1 MQSTTQQQGEQ
12 LKRTMKT
19 RHLIMLSL
27 GGVIGTGLF
36 FNTGY
41 IISTTG
47 AAGTLLAYLIGA
59 LVVWLVMQCL
69 GELSVAMPET
79 GAFHVYAA
87 RYLGPATG
95 YTVAWL
101 YWLTWTVA
109 LGSSFTAAG
118 FCMQYWF
125 PQVPVWIWCV
135 VFCAV
140 IFGLNIIS
148 TRFFAEGEFW
158 FSLVKVITIIAFIIL
173 GGAAIFGIIPM
184 QDGSP
189 APGLHNITAEGWF
202 PHGGLPILMTMVA
215 VNFAFS
221 GTELIGIA
229 AGETENPHKVIPV
242 AIRTTI
248 ARLIIFFIGTVFVLA
263 ALIPMQ
269 QAGVEKSPFV
279 LVFEKVGI
287 PYAADI
293 FNFVI
298 LTAILSAANSGL
310 YASGRMLWSL
320 SNEKTLPACFAKVN
334 KRGVPVTAL
343 SVSMLGGVLALFSSV
358 VAPDT
363 VFVAL
368 TALLQDYPRARAWYS
383 FTLRDAEHLSDG
395 TPLREV
401 MAALADNP
409 QVVAVGIN
417 CIALENTPAALAHLH
432 SLTALPLVV
441 YPNSGEHYDA
451 VSKTWHHHG
460 EACATLA
467 DYLPQW
473 LAAGA
478 KLIGGCCRTTPKD
491 IAALNAKR

>member
-1 MQSTTQQQGEQ
+1 
-12 LKRTMKT
+12 MKT

-189 APGLHNITAEGWF
+189 AP
-202 PHGGLPILMTMVA
+202 LPILMTMVA

-368 TALLQDYPRARAWYS
+368 SAISGFA
-383 FTLRDAEHLSDG
+383 
-395 TPLREV
+395 
-401 MAALADNP
+401 
-409 QVVAVGIN
+409 VVAVWLSICASHFMFRRRHLQQGKALSDLQYRAPWYPVVPILGFVL
-417 CIALENTPAALAHLH
+417 CLVACVGLAFDPSQRIALWCGIPFVALCYGAWY
-432 SLTALPLVV
+432 LTRSRKMTQEPQHV
-441 YPNSGEHYDA
+441 
-451 VSKTWHHHG
+451 
-460 EACATLA
+460 A
-467 DYLPQW
+467 D
-473 LAAGA
+473 
-478 KLIGGCCRTTPKD
+478 
-491 IAALNAKR
+491 

>member
-1 MQSTTQQQGEQ
+1 MQRQQENGE
-12 LKRTMKT
+12 LKRTMKP

-69 GELSVAMPET
+69 GELSVAMPVT

-87 RYLGPATG
+87 RYIGPATG

-125 PQVPVWIWCV
+125 PHVPVWIWSALFCV
-135 VFCAV
+135 LIFSLNAV
-140 IFGLNIIS
+140 S

-158 FSLVKVITIIAFIIL
+158 FSLIKVATILVFIIL
-173 GGAAIFGIIPM
+173 GCGAIFGFIPM
-184 QDGSP
+184 KDESS
-189 APGLHNITAEGWF
+189 APGLVNLTREGWF

-229 AGETENPHKVIPV
+229 AGETENPHQAIPV
-242 AIRTTI
+242 AIRATI
-248 ARLIIFFIGTVFVLA
+248 ARLIVFFIGTVFVLA
-263 ALIPMQ
+263 ALIPMEV
-269 QAGVEKSPFV
+269 AGVEKSPFV
-279 LVFEKVGI
+279 LVFEKIGI

-320 SNEKTLPACFAKVN
+320 SNEKTLPGCFARVN
-334 KRGVPVTAL
+334 KNGVPLVAL
-343 SVSMLGGVLALFSSV
+343 SASMIGGLLALLSSV
-358 VAPDT
+358 IAPDT

-368 TALLQDYPRARAWYS
+368 SAISGFA
-383 FTLRDAEHLSDG
+383 
-395 TPLREV
+395 
-401 MAALADNP
+401 
-409 QVVAVGIN
+409 VVAVWLSICASHFVFRRRHIRSGKPLAGLQYRAPWYPLVPVLGFLLCLLACIGLAFDPDQR
-417 CIALENTPAALAHLH
+417 IALWCGIPFVALCYASYFLTHKTTSKETDYAA
-432 SLTALPLVV
+432 
-441 YPNSGEHYDA
+441 D
-451 VSKTWHHHG
+451 
-460 EACATLA
+460 
-467 DYLPQW
+467 
-473 LAAGA
+473 
-478 KLIGGCCRTTPKD
+478 
-491 IAALNAKR
+491 

>member
-1 MQSTTQQQGEQ
+1 MHNQPSANGS
-12 LKRTMKT
+12 LKRTMKA
-19 RHLIMLSL
+19 RHLVMLSL

-47 AAGTLLAYLIGA
+47 AAGTLLAYFIGA
-59 LVVWLVMQCL
+59 VVVWLVMQCL

-79 GAFHVYAA
+79 GAFHTYAS

-125 PQVPVWIWCV
+125 PQVPIWLWCLVFCLV
-135 VFCAV
+135 VFT
-140 IFGLNIIS
+140 LNIVS

-158 FSLVKVITIIAFIIL
+158 FSLVKVVTIILFIIL
-173 GGAAIFGIIPM
+173 GALAIFGILPM
-184 QDGSP
+184 HDGTP
-189 APGLHNITAEGWF
+189 PPFLHNLTAQGWF
-202 PHGGLPILMTMVA
+202 PQGTLPIIMTMVA

-229 AGETENPHKVIPV
+229 AGETEHPEKVIPI
-242 AIRTTI
+242 AIRTSI
-248 ARLIIFFIGTVFVLA
+248 ARLIIFFLGTVFVLA

-279 LVFEKVGI
+279 LVFEKIGI
-287 PYAADI
+287 PYAADL

-320 SNEKTLPACFAKVN
+320 ANQNTLPSSFARVN
-334 KRGVPVTAL
+334 RRGVPVVAL
-343 SVSMLGGVLALFSSV
+343 TVSMLGGILALLSSV
-358 VAPDT
+358 IAPDT

-368 TALLQDYPRARAWYS
+368 SAISGFAVVVVWLSICASHFMFRRRYLQQGN
-383 FTLRDAEHLSDG
+383 TLRGLAYRAPWY
-395 TPLREV
+395 PLLP
-401 MAALADNP
+401 LAGFILCL
-409 QVVAVGIN
+409 VACIGLAFDPTQR
-417 CIALENTPAALAHLH
+417 IALYCGIPFVVCCYIAYFI
-432 SLTALPLVV
+432 TASRKSKGVA
-441 YPNSGEHYDA
+441 DA
-451 VSKTWHHHG
+451 Q
-460 EACATLA
+460 
-467 DYLPQW
+467 Y
-473 LAAGA
+473 
-478 KLIGGCCRTTPKD
+478 
-491 IAALNAKR
+491 

>member
-1 MQSTTQQQGEQ
+1 MQTTQQQGGQ

-125 PQVPVWIWCV
+125 PQVPVWVWCV

-140 IFGLNIIS
+140 IFALNVIS

-158 FSLVKVITIIAFIIL
+158 FSLVKVVTIIAFIIL

-189 APGLHNITAEGWF
+189 APGLRNITAEGWF

-320 SNEKTLPACFAKVN
+320 SNEKTLPSCFTKLTRN
-334 KRGVPVTAL
+334 GVPLTAI

-368 TALLQDYPRARAWYS
+368 TAISVSMLGGVLALFSSVVAPDTVFVA
-383 FTLRDAEHLSDG
+383 LSAISG
-395 TPLREV
+395 F
-401 MAALADNP
+401 A
-409 QVVAVGIN
+409 VVAVWLSICASHFMFRRRHLQQGKALSELHYRAPWYPLVPVLGFVL
-417 CIALENTPAALAHLH
+417 CLVACVGLAFDPSQRIALWCGIPFVALCYGAYY
-432 SLTALPLVV
+432 LTRSRKLTQ
-441 YPNSGEHYDA
+441 E
-451 VSKTWHHHG
+451 
-460 EACATLA
+460 
-467 DYLPQW
+467 PQHV
-473 LAAGA
+473 AE
-478 KLIGGCCRTTPKD
+478 
-491 IAALNAKR
+491 

>member
-1 MQSTTQQQGEQ
+1 MEQ
-12 LKRTMKT
+12 HAPGSEGQFKRTMKA
-19 RHLIMLSL
+19 RHLVMLSL

-59 LVVWLVMQCL
+59 LVVYLVMLSL

-79 GAFHVYAA
+79 GAFHVYAS
-87 RYLGPATG
+87 RYLSPATG

-109 LGSSFTAAG
+109 LGSSLTAAG

-125 PQVPVWIWCV
+125 PQVPVWTWCLL
-135 VFCAV
+135 FCV
-140 IFGLNIIS
+140 LIYLLNIVS
-148 TRFFAEGEFW
+148 SRFFAEGEFW
-158 FSLVKVITIIAFIIL
+158 FSIVKVVTILAFIVL
-173 GGAAIFGIIPM
+173 GAGAMFGFIPM

-189 APGLHNITAEGWF
+189 APFFQNITASGWF

-229 AGETENPHKVIPV
+229 AGETENPQKVVPM
-242 AIRTTI
+242 AIRTTV
-248 ARLIIFFIGTVFVLA
+248 ARLVIFFLGTVLVLA
-263 ALIPMQ
+263 AIIPMEE
-269 QAGVEKSPFV
+269 AGIAKSPFV
-279 LVFEKVGI
+279 LVFEKIGI

-320 SNEKTLPACFAKVN
+320 SNEGTLPRRFSRLTRRGIPLFAI
-334 KRGVPVTAL
+334 
-343 SVSMLGGVLALFSSV
+343 SVSMLGGLLALFSSV

-363 VFVAL
+363 VYVALSAISGFAVVAVWLSICASHYMFRRHHIRTGKPLSDLQYRAPWFPITPILGFLLCLLACVGLAFDPSQRIALWCGIPFVAL
-368 TALLQDYPRARAWYS
+368 CYGAYY
-383 FTLRDAEHLSDG
+383 FTQSMKKRG
-395 TPLREV
+395 
-401 MAALADNP
+401 
-409 QVVAVGIN
+409 
-417 CIALENTPAALAHLH
+417 
-432 SLTALPLVV
+432 LTGV
-441 YPNSGEHYDA
+441 E
-451 VSKTWHHHG
+451 
-460 EACATLA
+460 
-467 DYLPQW
+467 
-473 LAAGA
+473 
-478 KLIGGCCRTTPKD
+478 D
-491 IAALNAKR
+491 IA

>member
-1 MQSTTQQQGEQ
+1 MQLQQESEE
-12 LKRTMKT
+12 LKRTMQP

-47 AAGTLLAYLIGA
+47 APGTLLAYAIGA

-69 GELSVAMPET
+69 AELSVAMPET
-79 GAFHVYAA
+79 GAFHVYAS

-125 PQVPVWIWCV
+125 PQVPIWIWCL
-135 VFCAV
+135 VFCLV
-140 IFGLNIIS
+140 IFSLNVVS

-158 FSLVKVITIIAFIIL
+158 FSIIKVITIIAFIIL
-173 GGAAIFGIIPM
+173 GTMAIFGVIPLK
-184 QDGSP
+184 DGTP
-189 APGLHNITAEGWF
+189 APGLTHITSSGWL
-202 PHGGLPILMTMVA
+202 PHGGLPILMTLVA

-229 AGETENPHKVIPV
+229 AGETKEPEKTIPL
-242 AIRTTI
+242 AIRATI

-263 ALIPMQ
+263 ALIPMD

-320 SNEKTLPACFAKVN
+320 SKEKTIPGCFSRVN
-334 KRGVPVTAL
+334 KRGVPLAAL
-343 SVSMLGGVLALFSSV
+343 SVSMLGGLLALCSSII
-358 VAPDT
+358 APDT

-368 TALLQDYPRARAWYS
+368 SAISGFA
-383 FTLRDAEHLSDG
+383 
-395 TPLREV
+395 
-401 MAALADNP
+401 
-409 QVVAVGIN
+409 VVAVWLSICASHFMFRRRHLQAGLSAETLTHRAPWYPWLPILGFVL
-417 CIALENTPAALAHLH
+417 CLVACVGLAFDPSQRIALYCGLPFVALCYGAFY
-432 SLTALPLVV
+432 LTKILKQQEP
-441 YPNSGEHYDA
+441 EHVA
-451 VSKTWHHHG
+451 
-460 EACATLA
+460 E
-467 DYLPQW
+467 
-473 LAAGA
+473 
-478 KLIGGCCRTTPKD
+478 
-491 IAALNAKR
+491 

>member
-1 MQSTTQQQGEQ
+1 MSEQ
-12 LKRTMKT
+12 ENPSREHFKRTMKT
-19 RHLIMLSL
+19 RHLVMLSL

-59 LVVWLVMQCL
+59 LVVWLVMVCL

-87 RYLGPATG
+87 RYLSPATG

-125 PQVPVWIWCV
+125 PQVPVWIWCLL
-135 VFCAV
+135 FCVA
-140 IFGLNIIS
+140 IYLLNIIS

-158 FSLVKVITIIAFIIL
+158 FSLVKVVTIIAFIVL
-173 GGAAIFGIIPM
+173 GAAAMFGFIPLK
-184 QDGSP
+184 DGSA
-189 APGLHNITAEGWF
+189 APELSNLTQHGWL
-202 PHGGLPILMTMVA
+202 PHGVLPIIMTMVA

-229 AGETENPHKVIPV
+229 AGETENPQKVLPL
-242 AIRTTI
+242 AIRTTV
-248 ARLIIFFIGTVFVLA
+248 ARLIIFFVGTVLVLA
-263 ALIPMQ
+263 ALIPMD
-269 QAGVEKSPFV
+269 QAGIVKSPFV
-279 LVFEKVGI
+279 LVFEKIGL

-293 FNFVI
+293 VNFVI

-320 SNEKTLPACFAKVN
+320 ANEKTLPRCFARVN
-334 KRGVPVTAL
+334 KRGVPQLAIT
-343 SVSMLGGVLALFSSV
+343 VSMLGGVLALLSSV
-358 VAPDT
+358 IAPDT

-368 TALLQDYPRARAWYS
+368 SAISGFAVVVVWLSICASHYMFRRRHLAQGRALSELTYRAPLYP
-383 FTLRDAEHLSDG
+383 L
-395 TPLREV
+395 TPILGF
-401 MAALADNP
+401 ALCLLAC
-409 QVVAVGIN
+409 VGLAFDPSQR
-417 CIALENTPAALAHLH
+417 IALWCGIPFVLLCYGVYAITHKKSQAEEARNAA
-432 SLTALPLVV
+432 
-441 YPNSGEHYDA
+441 
-451 VSKTWHHHG
+451 
-460 EACATLA
+460 
-467 DYLPQW
+467 
-473 LAAGA
+473 
-478 KLIGGCCRTTPKD
+478 
-491 IAALNAKR
+491 

>member
-1 MQSTTQQQGEQ
+1 MSIRLEGNMQTQQENGQ

-125 PQVPVWIWCV
+125 PQVPVWTWCV

-140 IFGLNIIS
+140 IFGLNVIS

-158 FSLVKVITIIAFIIL
+158 FSLVKVITIVAFIIL
-173 GGAAIFGIIPM
+173 GGAAIFGFIPM
-184 QDGSP
+184 ADGSA
-189 APGLHNITAEGWF
+189 APGLSNITAEGWF

-320 SNEKTLPACFAKVN
+320 SNEKTLPRCFARVN
-334 KRGVPVTAL
+334 KNGVPLTAL
-343 SVSMLGGVLALFSSV
+343 SVSCWAACWRCSPAWSRRIRCLWPCQPFPVLRWWRCGLAFARRTSCFVAVTCSPASRYPRCSIARHGIRWCPCLALSSV
-358 VAPDT
+358 WWPAS
-363 VFVAL
+363 ACGL
-368 TALLQDYPRARAWYS
+368 
-383 FTLRDAEHLSDG
+383 
-395 TPLREV
+395 
-401 MAALADNP
+401 
-409 QVVAVGIN
+409 
-417 CIALENTPAALAHLH
+417 TPA
-432 SLTALPLVV
+432 SVLPFI
-441 YPNSGEHYDA
+441 
-451 VSKTWHHHG
+451 
-460 EACATLA
+460 
-467 DYLPQW
+467 
-473 LAAGA
+473 AGFR
-478 KLIGGCCRTTPKD
+478 LSPCVMVRTT
-491 IAALNAKR
+491 

>member
-1 MQSTTQQQGEQ
+1 MQQESEE
-12 LKRTMKT
+12 LKRTMKP

-47 AAGTLLAYLIGA
+47 APGTLLAYAIGA

-69 GELSVAMPET
+69 AELSVAMPET
-79 GAFHVYAA
+79 GAFHVYAS

-125 PQVPVWIWCV
+125 PQVPVWVWCLI
-135 VFCAV
+135 FCMV
-140 IFGLNIIS
+140 IFSLNVVS

-158 FSLVKVITIIAFIIL
+158 FSIIKVITIIAFIIL
-173 GGAAIFGIIPM
+173 GSMAIFGVIPL

-189 APGLHNITAEGWF
+189 APGLTHITSTGWL
-202 PHGGLPILMTMVA
+202 PHGGLPILMTLVA

-229 AGETENPHKVIPV
+229 AGETKEPEKAIPL
-242 AIRTTI
+242 AIRATI

-263 ALIPMQ
+263 ALIPMD

-320 SNEKTLPACFAKVN
+320 SKEKTIPSYFSRVN
-334 KRGVPVTAL
+334 KRGVPLAAL
-343 SVSMLGGVLALFSSV
+343 SVSMLGGLLALCSSII
-358 VAPDT
+358 APDT

-368 TALLQDYPRARAWYS
+368 SAISGFAVVVVWLSICASHFMFRRRHLQSGQSLDSLKHRAPWYPWVPILGFVLCLIACV
-383 FTLRDAEHLSDG
+383 G
-395 TPLREV
+395 
-401 MAALADNP
+401 LAFDSS
-409 QVVAVGIN
+409 QR
-417 CIALENTPAALAHLH
+417 IALYCGLPFVALCYGAFY
-432 SLTALPLVV
+432 LTKILKQQEP
-441 YPNSGEHYDA
+441 EHVA
-451 VSKTWHHHG
+451 
-460 EACATLA
+460 E
-467 DYLPQW
+467 
-473 LAAGA
+473 
-478 KLIGGCCRTTPKD
+478 
-491 IAALNAKR
+491 

>member
-1 MQSTTQQQGEQ
+1 MQESQQLQ
-12 LKRTMKT
+12 RTMKT
-19 RHLIMLSL
+19 RHLVMLSL

-69 GELSVAMPET
+69 GELAVAMPET

-125 PQVPVWIWCV
+125 PQVPVWIWCL
-135 VFCAV
+135 VFCVV
-140 IFGLNIIS
+140 IFALNVFS
-148 TRFFAEGEFW
+148 TRLFAEGEFW
-158 FSLVKVITIIAFIIL
+158 FSLIKVITIIAFIVL
-173 GGAAIFGIIPM
+173 GGAAMFGWLPM
-184 QDGSP
+184 KDGSP
-189 APGLHNITAEGWF
+189 APLLHNLTAAGWF
-202 PHGGLPILMTMVA
+202 PHGVLPILMTMVA

-229 AGETENPHKVIPV
+229 AGETENPQHVVPV

-248 ARLIIFFIGTVFVLA
+248 ARLIIFFIGTVLVLA
-263 ALIPMQ
+263 ALIPMD
-269 QAGVEKSPFV
+269 QAGVVKSPFV

-320 SNEKTLPACFAKVN
+320 SNERTLPRCFSRLTR
-334 KRGVPVTAL
+334 RGVPLTAL
-343 SVSMLGGVLALFSSV
+343 SVSMLGGVLALLSSV
-358 VAPDT
+358 IAPDT

-368 TALLQDYPRARAWYS
+368 SAISGFA
-383 FTLRDAEHLSDG
+383 
-395 TPLREV
+395 
-401 MAALADNP
+401 
-409 QVVAVGIN
+409 VVAVWLSICASHYLFRRRHLAEGRALDELHYRAPWFPLTPILGFIL
-417 CIALENTPAALAHLH
+417 CLVACVGLAFDPSQRIALWCGLPFVALCYGAYYVTQ
-432 SLTALPLVV
+432 SLSRHQTRKERRHVV
-441 YPNSGEHYDA
+441 E
-451 VSKTWHHHG
+451 
-460 EACATLA
+460 
-467 DYLPQW
+467 
-473 LAAGA
+473 
-478 KLIGGCCRTTPKD
+478 
-491 IAALNAKR
+491 

>member
-1 MQSTTQQQGEQ
+1 MSEQQNPAQDQ
-12 LKRTMKT
+12 FKRTMKV
-19 RHLIMLSL
+19 RHLVMLSL

-59 LVVWLVMQCL
+59 LVVWLVMVCL

-87 RYLGPATG
+87 RYLSPATG

-109 LGSSFTAAG
+109 LGSSLTAAG

-125 PQVPVWIWCV
+125 PQIPVWIWCL
-135 VFCAV
+135 VFCCA
-140 IFGLNIIS
+140 IYLLNVIS

-158 FSLVKVITIIAFIIL
+158 FSLIKVVTIVAFIVL
-173 GGAAIFGIIPM
+173 GGAAMFGFIPM
-184 QDGSP
+184 KDGTP
-189 APGLHNITAEGWF
+189 APGLSNLTAHGWL
-202 PHGGLPILMTMVA
+202 PNGVLPILMTMVA

-229 AGETENPHKVIPV
+229 AGETQQPEKVLPL
-242 AIRTTI
+242 AIRTTV

-263 ALIPMQ
+263 ALIPMD
-269 QAGVEKSPFV
+269 QAGIVKSPFV
-279 LVFEKVGI
+279 LVFEKIGI

-293 FNFVI
+293 INFVI

-320 SNEKTLPACFAKVN
+320 ANENTLPRAFASVN
-334 KRGVPVTAL
+334 KRGVPLLAIT
-343 SVSMLGGVLALFSSV
+343 VSMIGGLLALVSSV

-368 TALLQDYPRARAWYS
+368 SAISGFA
-383 FTLRDAEHLSDG
+383 
-395 TPLREV
+395 
-401 MAALADNP
+401 
-409 QVVAVGIN
+409 VVAVWLSICASHFVFRRRHLQQGKSLAELGYRAPLYPLTPILGFLL
-417 CIALENTPAALAHLH
+417 CLLACVGLAFDPTQRIALWCGIPFVLFCYAAYHLTH
-432 SLTALPLVV
+432 KSSPK
-441 YPNSGEHYDA
+441 PE
-451 VSKTWHHHG
+451 
-460 EACATLA
+460 EA
-467 DYLPQW
+467 
-473 LAAGA
+473 
-478 KLIGGCCRTTPKD
+478 KD
-491 IAALNAKR
+491 VA

>member
-1 MQSTTQQQGEQ
+1 MSEQ
-12 LKRTMKT
+12 ENPSRDQFKRTMKT
-19 RHLIMLSL
+19 RHLVMLSL

-59 LVVWLVMQCL
+59 LVVWLVMVCL

-87 RYLGPATG
+87 RYLSPATA

-125 PQVPVWIWCV
+125 PQVPVWIWCLL
-135 VFCAV
+135 FCVA
-140 IFGLNIIS
+140 IYLLNIIS

-158 FSLVKVITIIAFIIL
+158 FSLIKVVTIIAFIVL
-173 GGAAIFGIIPM
+173 GAAAMFGFIPLKA
-184 QDGSP
+184 GGT
-189 APGLHNITAEGWF
+189 APGLSNLTQHGWL
-202 PHGGLPILMTMVA
+202 PHGILPIIMTMVA

-229 AGETENPHKVIPV
+229 AGETENPQKVLPL
-242 AIRTTI
+242 AIRTTV
-248 ARLIIFFIGTVFVLA
+248 ARLIIFFVGTVLVLA
-263 ALIPMQ
+263 ALIPMD
-269 QAGVEKSPFV
+269 QAGIVKSPFV
-279 LVFEKVGI
+279 VVFEKIGI

-293 FNFVI
+293 VNFVI

-320 SNEKTLPACFAKVN
+320 ANEKTLPRCFARVN
-334 KRGVPVTAL
+334 KRGVPQLAIT
-343 SVSMLGGVLALFSSV
+343 VSMLGGVLALLSSV
-358 VAPDT
+358 IAPDT

-368 TALLQDYPRARAWYS
+368 SAISGFA
-383 FTLRDAEHLSDG
+383 
-395 TPLREV
+395 
-401 MAALADNP
+401 
-409 QVVAVGIN
+409 VVAVWLSICASHYMFRRRHLAQGRALSELVYRAPLYPLTPILGFVL
-417 CIALENTPAALAHLH
+417 CLLACVGLAFDPSQRIALWCGIPFVLLCYAVYAATHKKSQAEE
-432 SLTALPLVV
+432 A
-441 YPNSGEHYDA
+441 NDA
-451 VSKTWHHHG
+451 
-460 EACATLA
+460 A
-467 DYLPQW
+467 
-473 LAAGA
+473 
-478 KLIGGCCRTTPKD
+478 
-491 IAALNAKR
+491 

>member
-1 MQSTTQQQGEQ
+1 MQTQQEYGQ

-125 PQVPVWIWCV
+125 PQVPVWAWCV
-135 VFCAV
+135 VFCVV
-140 IFGLNIIS
+140 IFGLNVIS

-173 GGAAIFGIIPM
+173 GGAAVFGFIPM

-189 APGLHNITAEGWF
+189 APGLSNITAEGWF

-215 VNFAFS
+215 VN
-221 GTELIGIA
+221 
-229 AGETENPHKVIPV
+229 
-242 AIRTTI
+242 
-248 ARLIIFFIGTVFVLA
+248 FIGTVFVLA

-320 SNEKTLPACFAKVN
+320 SNEKTLPRCFARVN
-334 KRGVPVTAL
+334 KNGVPLTAL

-368 TALLQDYPRARAWYS
+368 SAISGFA
-383 FTLRDAEHLSDG
+383 
-395 TPLREV
+395 
-401 MAALADNP
+401 
-409 QVVAVGIN
+409 VVAVWISICASHFVFRRRHLQSGQPLSALQYRAPWYPLVPVLGFIL
-417 CIALENTPAALAHLH
+417 CVVACVGLWFDPSQRIALYCGIPFVALCYGAYY
-432 SLTALPLVV
+432 LTRNLTSQEP
-441 YPNSGEHYDA
+441 EHVA
-451 VSKTWHHHG
+451 
-460 EACATLA
+460 E
-467 DYLPQW
+467 
-473 LAAGA
+473 
-478 KLIGGCCRTTPKD
+478 
-491 IAALNAKR
+491 

>member
-1 MQSTTQQQGEQ
+1 MQQETPDTTQQF
-12 LKRTMKT
+12 KRSMKA
-19 RHLIMLSL
+19 RHLVMLSL

-59 LVVWLVMQCL
+59 LVVYLVMLSL

-87 RYLGPATG
+87 RYLSPSTG

-109 LGSSFTAAG
+109 LGSSLTAAG

-125 PQVPVWIWCV
+125 PHLPVWLWCLL
-135 VFCAV
+135 FCAL
-140 IFGLNIIS
+140 IFLLNVVS
-148 TRFFAEGEFW
+148 SRFFAEGEFW
-158 FSLVKVITIIAFIIL
+158 FSVIKVVTILAFIIL
-173 GGAAIFGIIPM
+173 GGGAVFGFIPLK
-184 QDGSP
+184 DGSS
-189 APGLHNITAEGWF
+189 APFFHNLTASGWL

-229 AGETENPHKVIPV
+229 AGETENPHKVLPL
-242 AIRTTI
+242 AIRTTV
-248 ARLIIFFIGTVFVLA
+248 ARLIIFFIGTVLILA
-263 ALIPMQ
+263 CLIPMD
-269 QAGVEKSPFV
+269 QAGIVKSPFV
-279 LVFEKVGI
+279 LVFEKIGI

-320 SNEKTLPACFAKVN
+320 SNQQTLPGCFARLTR
-334 KRGVPVTAL
+334 RGIPLTAI
-343 SVSMLGGVLALFSSV
+343 SVSMLGGLLALFSSV
-358 VAPDT
+358 IAPDT

-368 TALLQDYPRARAWYS
+368 SAISGFA
-383 FTLRDAEHLSDG
+383 
-395 TPLREV
+395 
-401 MAALADNP
+401 
-409 QVVAVGIN
+409 VVAVWLSICASHFFFRRAHLKAGKPLSDLKYRAPWYPVTPVLGFLL
-417 CIALENTPAALAHLH
+417 CLLACVGLAFDAEQRIALYCGLPFVALCYGACYLTQSVKKRELAKESVHAA
-432 SLTALPLVV
+432 
-441 YPNSGEHYDA
+441 E
-451 VSKTWHHHG
+451 
-460 EACATLA
+460 
-467 DYLPQW
+467 
-473 LAAGA
+473 
-478 KLIGGCCRTTPKD
+478 
-491 IAALNAKR
+491 

>member
-1 MQSTTQQQGEQ
+1 MQRQQENGE
-12 LKRTMKT
+12 LKRTMKP

-69 GELSVAMPET
+69 GELSVAMPVT

-87 RYLGPATG
+87 RYIGPATG

-109 LGSSFTAAG
+109 LGSSFIAAG

-125 PQVPVWIWCV
+125 PHVPVWIWSALFCV
-135 VFCAV
+135 LIFSLNAV
-140 IFGLNIIS
+140 S

-158 FSLVKVITIIAFIIL
+158 FSLIKVATILVFIIL
-173 GGAAIFGIIPM
+173 GCGAIFGFIPM
-184 QDGSP
+184 KDGSS
-189 APGLHNITAEGWF
+189 APGLVNLTREGWF

-229 AGETENPHKVIPV
+229 AGETENPHQAIPV
-242 AIRTTI
+242 AIRATI
-248 ARLIIFFIGTVFVLA
+248 ARLIVFFIGTVFVLA
-263 ALIPMQ
+263 ALIPMEV
-269 QAGVEKSPFV
+269 AGVEKSPFV
-279 LVFEKVGI
+279 LVFEKIGI

-320 SNEKTLPACFAKVN
+320 SNEKTLPGCFARVN
-334 KRGVPVTAL
+334 KNGVPLVAL
-343 SVSMLGGVLALFSSV
+343 SASMIGGLLALLSSV
-358 VAPDT
+358 IAPDT

-368 TALLQDYPRARAWYS
+368 SAISGFA
-383 FTLRDAEHLSDG
+383 
-395 TPLREV
+395 
-401 MAALADNP
+401 
-409 QVVAVGIN
+409 VVAVWLSICASHFVFRRRHIRSGKPLAGLQYRAPWYPLVPVLGFLLCLLACIGLAFDPDQR
-417 CIALENTPAALAHLH
+417 IALWCGIPFVALCYASYFLTHKTTSKETDYAA
-432 SLTALPLVV
+432 
-441 YPNSGEHYDA
+441 D
-451 VSKTWHHHG
+451 
-460 EACATLA
+460 
-467 DYLPQW
+467 
-473 LAAGA
+473 
-478 KLIGGCCRTTPKD
+478 
-491 IAALNAKR
+491 